1 MKGTSNFNK
10 KPQKDKLIIIAGI
23 LAAIILIA
31 GITYLFVL
39 FSRDNSDNGSK
50 STGTDAVYTDEAS
63 VGADTDYNSSP
74 GENQGTSAPDDA
86 ISDDTSSEETAA
98 DITVPPVEVAP
109 VDDKED
115 PQSERTQGVEV
126 DVSKISAADKNAEV
140 ITYGIDVAKWQ
151 GVIDWKQVKKS
162 GVDFAM
168 IRVGYRTQ
176 VNGEIYED
184 PYAKYNL
191 QQAKVNGIKIGIYF
205 FSTAITEK
213 EAKEEAKWVAGYI
226 APYPITY
233 PVAYNCEGFS
243 DADNRQNGLSS
254 GARTDIAIAFLDY
267 IKGQGYT
274 PMFYA
279 AKNELE
285 QNAQWDTDRLS
296 SKYKVWVAQ
305 YPAETYTSSS
315 KSTYTGEHAMWQF
328 TNKGEVKG
336 IDKAVDINIAY
347 FGYDKATEA
356 KDDTPQEQVSADPAA
371 LINFTEVNEK
381 VTAKEVTNLRTV
393 PDISDPATIAAVLK
407 NGDTA
412 KRIGIGDNGWSKIT
426 YNGKIL
432 YAVSSYLTT
441 DLEAKTPTP
450 TPTSTPAGP
459 SFEKVNEQVTAKDQ
473 TNLRSEP
480 NSQSA
485 DTVVEVLKYGD
496 VATRTGISDN
506 GWSRVEYDGETL
518 YAVSSYLTT
527 DLNYKKGSTPTED
540 NPEAGITFTKVI
552 ENVTAK
558 EVTNLRNVPSS
569 ASHDTI
575 VTALHNGEVAVRTG
589 VGNNGWSRVE
599 YNGQILY
606 AISSYLETIEDN

>member
-10 KPQKDKLIIIAGI
+10 NPQKDKLIIIAGI

-191 QQAKVNGIKIGIYF
+191 QQAKANGIKIGIYF

-347 FGYDKATEA
+347 FGYDKEAEA

-441 DLEAKTPTP
+441 DLAAKA
-450 TPTSTPAGP
+450 PTSTPAGP

-527 DLNYKKGSTPTED
+527 DLNYKEGSTPTED
-540 NPEAGITFTKVI
+540 NPEAGITFTKVN

-569 ASHDTI
+569 ASPDTI

>member
-1 MKGTSNFNK
+1 MKDTLNFNNKPPKDNK
-10 KPQKDKLIIIAGI
+10 KIIIAGI

-31 GITYLFVL
+31 GITYLFIL
-39 FSRDNSDNGSK
+39 FSRGNSDNESK
-50 STGTDAVYTDEAS
+50 STNAAYTDDGYDSSTDGDQTAS
-63 VGADTDYNSSP
+63 D
-74 GENQGTSAPDDA
+74 PDDV
-86 ISDDTSSEETAA
+86 ISDDASSEETAA
-98 DITVPPVEVAP
+98 DITVPTVEVAP

-115 PQSERTQGVEV
+115 PQSEQTQGAKV
-126 DVSKISAADKNAEV
+126 DVSKISAADNNTGV

-151 GVIDWKQVKKS
+151 GVVDWKQVKAS

-176 VNGEIYED
+176 VDGEIYED

-191 QQAKVNGIKIGIYF
+191 QQAKANGIKIGVYF

-233 PVAYNCEGFS
+233 PVAYNCEGFT

-254 GARTDIAIAFLDY
+254 GTRTDIAIAFLDY
-267 IKGQGYT
+267 VESQGYT
-274 PMFYA
+274 PMFYSA
-279 AKNELE
+279 RNELE
-285 QNAQWDTDRLS
+285 QNAQWDTDRLD
-296 SKYKVWVAQ
+296 SKYKIWVAQ
-305 YPAETYTSSS
+305 YPAEPYTSSS

-328 TNKGEVKG
+328 TSKGEVRG

-347 FGYDKATEA
+347 FGYDKTAKA

-371 LINFTEVNEK
+371 LINFTEVNET

-393 PDISDPATIAAVLK
+393 PSTSDPDTVAEVLK

-412 KRIGIGDNGWSKIT
+412 KRIGIGDNGWSKVT
-426 YNGKIL
+426 YNGKTL

-441 DLEAKTPTP
+441 DLTVKAPAPTP
-450 TPTSTPAGP
+450 AQTPAGP

-480 NSQSA
+480 NSQSK
-485 DTVVEVLKYGD
+485 DTVVAVLKHGD

-527 DLNYKKGSTPTED
+527 DLNYKEDNTPAAD
-540 NPEAGITFTKVI
+540 NPEAGITFTEVN

-558 EVTNLRNVPSS
+558 DVTNLRNVPSS
-569 ASHDTI
+569 ASPDTI
-575 VTALHNGEVAVRTG
+575 ITALHNGEVAVRTG

-599 YNGQILY
+599 YNGQTLY
-606 AISSYLETIEDN
+606 AISSYLETAGN

>member
-1 MKGTSNFNK
+1 MKDSLNFNQKPPKDNK
-10 KPQKDKLIIIAGI
+10 KIIISSI
-23 LAAIILIA
+23 IAAVVIIAI
-31 GITYLFVL
+31 ITYLLVL
-39 FSRDNSDNGSK
+39 FSRGSSDHDSK
-50 STGTDAVYTDEAS
+50 P
-63 VGADTDYNSSP
+63 ADTDAAINTPDGEQVPSDSQEVTPGDISP
-74 GENQGTSAPDDA
+74 EGS
-86 ISDDTSSEETAA
+86 A

-115 PQSERTQGVEV
+115 PQSEQTQGVKV
-126 DVSKISAADKNAEV
+126 DVSKISAADHKAEV

-151 GVIDWKQVKKS
+151 GVIDWKQVKAA
-162 GVDFAM
+162 GVDFAI

-176 VNGEIYED
+176 VDGEIYED

-191 QQAKVNGIKIGIYF
+191 QQAEANGIKIGVYF
-205 FSTAITEK
+205 FSTAISKK
-213 EAKEEAKWVAGYI
+213 EAIEEAKWVSGYI

-243 DADNRQNGLSS
+243 DADNRQNGLSINT
-254 GARTDIAIAFLDY
+254 RTDIAIAFLDY
-267 IKGQGYT
+267 VKDQEYT

-296 SKYKVWVAQ
+296 SKYKIWVAQ
-305 YPAETYTSSS
+305 YPAEAYTSSS
-315 KSTYTGEHAMWQF
+315 KTTYTGELAMWQY
-328 TNKGEVKG
+328 TSKGEVKG
-336 IDKAVDINIAY
+336 IDKPVDINIAY
-347 FGYDKATEA
+347 FGYDKTAKA

-371 LINFTEVNEK
+371 LINFTEVNDT

-393 PDISDPATIAAVLK
+393 PNTSDPDTIAAVLK

-412 KRIGIGDNGWSKIT
+412 KRTGISDNGWSRVE
-426 YNGKIL
+426 YNGKTL

-441 DLEAKTPTP
+441 DLTAKAPTP
-450 TPTSTPAGP
+450 TPTQAPSGP
-459 SFEKVNEQVTAKDQ
+459 SFEKVDEQVTAKDQ

-485 DTVVEVLKYGD
+485 DTVVAVLKHGD
-496 VATRTGISDN
+496 IATRTGISDN

-527 DLNYKKGSTPTED
+527 DFTYKEDNTPTVEH
-540 NPEAGITFTKVI
+540 PESGITFTEVN

-558 EVTNLRNVPSS
+558 DVTNLRKVPSS
-569 ASHDTI
+569 ASADT
-575 VTALHNGEVAVRTG
+575 VVAALHNGEVAVRTG

-599 YNGQILY
+599 YDGQTLY
-606 AISSYLETIEDN
+606 AISSYLETVEEN

>member
-1 MKGTSNFNK
+1 MEDASNFSKRPKKDNK
-10 KPQKDKLIIIAGI
+10 KIIIAGI
-23 LAAIILIA
+23 LAAIILIT

-39 FSRDNSDNGSK
+39 FNGGNADNGGK
-50 STGTDAVYTDEAS
+50 ITDTDAAS
-63 VGADTDYNSSP
+63 TGADTDNALP
-74 GENQGTSAPDDA
+74 GGEQGASNPDGITSD
-86 ISDDTSSEETAA
+86 STSSEETAA
-98 DITVPPVEVAP
+98 DITVPIVEVAP

-115 PQSERTQGVEV
+115 PQSEQTQGVEV
-126 DVSKISAADKNAEV
+126 DVSKISVADKNAEV

-151 GVIDWKQVKKS
+151 GVIDWKQVKAS

-168 IRVGYRTQ
+168 VRVGYRTQ
-176 VNGEIYED
+176 VDGEIYED

-191 QQAKVNGIKIGIYF
+191 QQAKANGIKIGVYF

-213 EAKEEAKWVAGYI
+213 EAREEAKWVSGYI

-243 DADNRQNGLSS
+243 DPDNRQNGLSS
-254 GARTDIAIAFLDY
+254 STRTDIAIAFLDY
-267 IKGQGYT
+267 VEGQGYT

-296 SKYKVWVAQ
+296 SKYKIWVAQ
-305 YPAETYTSSS
+305 YPIEPYTSSS
-315 KSTYTGEHAMWQF
+315 KSTYTGEHGMWQF
-328 TNKGEVKG
+328 TSKGEVKG

-347 FGYDKATEA
+347 FGYDKTAEA

-371 LINFTEVNEK
+371 LINFIEVNET

-393 PDISDPATIAAVLK
+393 PSTSDPDTIAEVLK

-412 KRIGIGDNGWSKIT
+412 KRIGIGDNGWSKVT
-426 YNGKIL
+426 YKGKTL

-441 DLEAKTPTP
+441 DLTAKAPTP
-450 TPTSTPAGP
+450 TPTQAPAGS
-459 SFEKVNEQVTAKDQ
+459 SFKKVDEQVTAKEQ

-485 DTVVEVLKYGD
+485 DTVVGVLKYGD

-527 DLNYKKGSTPTED
+527 DLNYKEKNTPTED
-540 NPEAGITFTKVI
+540 NPEAGITFTDVN

-558 EVTNLRNVPSS
+558 DVTNLRKVPSS
-569 ASHDTI
+569 ASPDTI

-606 AISSYLETIEDN
+606 AISSYLETTGN